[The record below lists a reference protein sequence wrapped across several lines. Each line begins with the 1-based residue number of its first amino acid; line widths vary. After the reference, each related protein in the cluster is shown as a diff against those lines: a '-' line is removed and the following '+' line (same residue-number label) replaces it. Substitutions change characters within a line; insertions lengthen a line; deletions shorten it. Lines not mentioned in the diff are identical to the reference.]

1 MSRKYEGLIALTTK
15 NQEGSMDALVS
26 AVSKDIEASGAKIEK
41 IDNMGRKDFAYTPR
55 KINGAHYVNYTF
67 TGTPDCIAK
76 IQEKLALNVSVYLNK
91 FSRVA

>member
-55 KINGAHYVNYTF
+55 KITGAHYVNYIF
-67 TGTPDCIAK
+67 TGSPDCIAK

-91 FSRVA
+91 FNRVA

>member
-41 IDNMGRKDFAYTPR
+41 IDNMGRKEFAYTPR
-55 KINGAHYVNYTF
+55 KINGAHYVNYIF
-67 TGTPDCIAK
+67 TGSPDCIAK

-91 FSRVA
+91 FNRVA